1 MKQSRLRGSADD
13 LVQERS
19 IAVMGL
25 HRKFNHHTGA
35 DAFAGGDIKLAFP
48 LAEDIEPLMYIGY
61 AVTFAGADIQLGQL
75 LCRFGRHPVAV
86 ILDLYTESAG
96 GTPCADDQTL
106 FRFVTVQNAVEQCVF
121 HQRLERKF
129 GDQAFHCSLIQI
141 ILHLKLTLRSK
152 GGVTQ
157 YFRFDIM

>member
-48 LAEDIEPLMYIGY
+48 LAEDIEPLMYISTPKAREERHARMTRRFSVLSQYKMPWSNAFSTSGWSES
-61 AVTFAGADIQLGQL
+61 LGI
-75 LCRFGRHPVAV
+75 RHSIA
-86 ILDLYTESAG
+86 A
-96 GTPCADDQTL
+96 
-106 FRFVTVQNAVEQCVF
+106 
-121 HQRLERKF
+121 
-129 GDQAFHCSLIQI
+129 
-141 ILHLKLTLRSK
+141 
-152 GGVTQ
+152 
-157 YFRFDIM
+157 

>member
-106 FRFVTVQNAVEQCVF
+106 FRLSQYKMPWSNAFSTSGWSE
-121 HQRLERKF
+121 
-129 GDQAFHCSLIQI
+129 SLGIRHSI
-141 ILHLKLTLRSK
+141 AA
-152 GGVTQ
+152 
-157 YFRFDIM
+157 

>member
-1 MKQSRLRGSADD
+1 MKQSRLHGSADD

-75 LCRFGRHPVAV
+75 LCRFG
-86 ILDLYTESAG
+86 LL
-96 GTPCADDQTL
+96 L
-106 FRFVTVQNAVEQCVF
+106 FRKNEKTFQKE
-121 HQRLERKF
+121 
-129 GDQAFHCSLIQI
+129 
-141 ILHLKLTLRSK
+141 
-152 GGVTQ
+152 
-157 YFRFDIM
+157 

>member
-48 LAEDIEPLMYIGY
+48 LAEDIEPLMYIC
-61 AVTFAGADIQLGQL
+61 L
-75 LCRFGRHPVAV
+75 
-86 ILDLYTESAG
+86 LYTSPSPRDGLLSRMPSSA
-96 GTPCADDQTL
+96 
-106 FRFVTVQNAVEQCVF
+106 
-121 HQRLERKF
+121 
-129 GDQAFHCSLIQI
+129 
-141 ILHLKLTLRSK
+141 
-152 GGVTQ
+152 
-157 YFRFDIM
+157 

>member
-48 LAEDIEPLMYIGY
+48 LAEDIEP
-61 AVTFAGADIQLGQL
+61 
-75 LCRFGRHPVAV
+75 
-86 ILDLYTESAG
+86 
-96 GTPCADDQTL
+96 
-106 FRFVTVQNAVEQCVF
+106 
-121 HQRLERKF
+121 
-129 GDQAFHCSLIQI
+129 
-141 ILHLKLTLRSK
+141 
-152 GGVTQ
+152 
-157 YFRFDIM
+157 

>member
-75 LCRFGRHPVAV
+75 LCRFGAIPLPLSSISTPKAREERHARMTRRFSVLSQYKMPWSNAFS
-86 ILDLYTESAG
+86 TSGWSESLGIRHSIA
-96 GTPCADDQTL
+96 A
-106 FRFVTVQNAVEQCVF
+106 
-121 HQRLERKF
+121 
-129 GDQAFHCSLIQI
+129 
-141 ILHLKLTLRSK
+141 
-152 GGVTQ
+152 
-157 YFRFDIM
+157 

>member
-75 LCRFGRHPVAV
+75 LFRAPSRCRYPRSLHRKRGR
-86 ILDLYTESAG
+86 
-96 GTPCADDQTL
+96 
-106 FRFVTVQNAVEQCVF
+106 NAM
-121 HQRLERKF
+121 R
-129 GDQAFHCSLIQI
+129 G
-141 ILHLKLTLRSK
+141 
-152 GGVTQ
+152 
-157 YFRFDIM
+157 

>member
-1 MKQSRLRGSADD
+1 
-13 LVQERS
+13 
-19 IAVMGL
+19 MGL

-106 FRFVTVQNAVEQCVF
+106 LVFATVQNAVV
-121 HQRLERKF
+121 
-129 GDQAFHCSLIQI
+129 AFQ
-141 ILHLKLTLRSK
+141 KE
-152 GGVTQ
+152 
-157 YFRFDIM
+157 